1 MLDTILEF
9 WTNMTAALRAS
20 VIVTLALIIIVV
32 ILGRKVDRLD
42 PQKPIKGPIFLVVM
56 GIDLLNNFIEDF
68 YGKQWRTFA
77 PILLAFLL
85 FLALANTA
93 SLFGL
98 ATPLSNVSIA
108 LAFSFMAFAVI
119 QISGLIVRGPLKRI
133 KDLSSPT
140 PLLLPL
146 NLLSEVSAPLAMGLR
161 LFGNLLSGT
170 VIGIVVFNL
179 LNNVFGVLATT
190 IVVHPIFN
198 IGFGLIQAFVYFM
211 LLLVFL
217 SMSIEESEV

>member
-1 MLDTILEF
+1 MLEF
-9 WTNMTAALRAS
+9 YSDLSSSLKAS
-20 VIVTLALIIIVV
+20 LIVTLALIIIVV
-32 ILGRKVDRLD
+32 LLGRKVSSLD
-42 PQKPIKGPIFLVVM
+42 PKAPIKGPIFIVVT
-56 GIDLLNNFIEDF
+56 GIDMLNNFIEEF
-68 YGKQWRTFA
+68 YGGQWRRFA

-93 SLFGL
+93 SLFGIS
-98 ATPLSNVSIA
+98 TPLSNINVA

-119 QISGLIVRGPLKRI
+119 QISGLIVRGPVKRI

-146 NLLSEVSAPLAMGLR
+146 NLLSEISAPLAMGLR

-179 LNNVFGVLATT
+179 LGEAFAVVATAA
-190 IVVHPIFN
+190 VVHPIFN
-198 IGFGLIQAFVYFM
+198 VGFGLIQAFVYFM

-217 SMSIEESEV
+217 SMAIEEPEV

>member
-1 MLDTILEF
+1 MMLDYIE
-9 WTNMTAALRAS
+9 NMTAALKTS
-20 VIVTLALIIIVV
+20 IIVTVVLIIIVI
-32 ILGRKVDRLD
+32 ILGKSVSRLN
-42 PQKPIKGPIFLVVM
+42 PEKPIKGPIFIVVM
-56 GIDLLNNFIEDF
+56 GIDLLNSFIEDF
-68 YGKQWRTFA
+68 YGKKWRTFA
-77 PILLAFLL
+77 PILLSFLL

-98 ATPLSNVSIA
+98 ATPLSNISIA

-119 QISGLIVRGPLKRI
+119 QISGLIVRGPKKRI

-179 LNNVFGVLATT
+179 LNNVFGVFATAA
-190 IVVHPIFN
+190 VVHPIFN

-211 LLLVFL
+211 LLLVFQ
-217 SMSIEESEV
+217 SMSIEEAEV

>member
-1 MLDTILEF
+1 
-9 WTNMTAALRAS
+9 
-20 VIVTLALIIIVV
+20 
-32 ILGRKVDRLD
+32 
-42 PQKPIKGPIFLVVM
+42 
-56 GIDLLNNFIEDF
+56 
-68 YGKQWRTFA
+68 
-77 PILLAFLL
+77 FLL

-98 ATPLSNVSIA
+98 STPLSNINVA
-108 LAFSFMAFAVI
+108 LAFSFLAFAII
-119 QISGLIVRGPLKRI
+119 QVSGLIVRGPIQRI

-140 PLLLPL
+140 PILLPL
-146 NLLSEVSAPLAMGLR
+146 NLLSELSAPLAMGLR

-179 LNNVFGVLATT
+179 LNNVLSVFATA

-217 SMSIEESEV
+217 SMAIEEPEV

>member
-1 MLDTILEF
+1 MLEF
-9 WTNMTAALRAS
+9 YSGLSSSLRAS
-20 VIVTLALIIIVV
+20 LIVTVALVIIV
-32 ILGRKVDRLD
+32 ILLGRKVESMD
-42 PQKPIKGPIFLVVM
+42 PKAPIKGPIFIVVM
-56 GIDLLNNFIEDF
+56 AIDMLNSFVEEF
-68 YGKQWRTFA
+68 YGSQWRRFA

-98 ATPLSNVSIA
+98 STPLSNINVA

-119 QISGLIVRGPLKRI
+119 QISGLIVRGPIKRI

-140 PLLLPL
+140 PILLPL

-179 LNNVFGVLATT
+179 LNNVFGIVATAA
-190 IVVHPIFN
+190 VVHPIFN

-217 SMSIEESEV
+217 SMAIEEPEV

>member
-1 MLDTILEF
+1 MLDFYSSLSSSIK
-9 WTNMTAALRAS
+9 AS
-20 VIVTLALIIIVV
+20 LLVTVALIIIVFL
-32 ILGRKVDRLD
+32 LGRKVASLD
-42 PQKPIKGPIFLVVM
+42 PKAPIKGPVFIVVM
-56 GIDLLNNFIEDF
+56 GIDMLNNFIEEF
-68 YGKQWRTFA
+68 YGGQWRRFA
-77 PILLAFLL
+77 PILLSFLL

-98 ATPLSNVSIA
+98 STPLSNINVA

-119 QISGLIVRGPLKRI
+119 QISGVIVRGPVKRI

-140 PLLLPL
+140 PVLLPL
-146 NLLSEVSAPLAMGLR
+146 NLLSEISAPLAMGLR

-179 LNNVFGVLATT
+179 LNEAFAVVATAA
-190 IVVHPIFN
+190 VVHPIFN

-217 SMSIEESEV
+217 SMAIEEPEV